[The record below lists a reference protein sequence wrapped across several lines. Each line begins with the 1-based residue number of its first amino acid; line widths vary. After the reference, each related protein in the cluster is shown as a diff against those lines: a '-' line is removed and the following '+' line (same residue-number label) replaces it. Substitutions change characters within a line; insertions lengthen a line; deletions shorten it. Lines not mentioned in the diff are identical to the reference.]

1 MSQMTSPFLWGASTA
16 AYQIEGGNT
25 NSDWW
30 QLERSGFAMVTEPS
44 GDACDSYHRWRED
57 MDLLAGAGFTDY
69 RFSVEWARIEPRP
82 GVFSRAEIDH
92 YRRMVDGALSRGLRP
107 MLTLHHF
114 TNPVWFAEAGGWAA
128 ADAGDTFTRYVDAL
142 EPLLSDGV
150 EHVCTINEPNIVAIL
165 ATLLRESSEAPSVRG
180 AAPDAATTAG
190 LLAAHA
196 KAVTL
201 LREKHPSIKAG
212 WSVAVMP
219 VHPEP
224 GAEIVAAAY
233 LRERQDVFIEAAA
246 GDDWIGVQTYTR
258 TRIGKEASEA
268 VLVEPAADVERTLTG
283 WEYYPQALGE
293 AVRHVAAALPQVPI
307 IVTENGI
314 ATDDDARRIDYTHAA
329 LESLRKAIEA
339 GADVRGY
346 YHWSLL
352 DNYEWG
358 RYTPTFGLVAVDRTT
373 FRRTPKPS
381 LAWLGQIWAQTGLD
395 RLSERVQ
402 D

>member
-1 MSQMTSPFLWGASTA
+1 MSRSASPFLWGASTA

-30 QLERSGFAMVTEPS
+30 QLERSGFAMVSEPS

-69 RFSVEWARIEPRP
+69 RFSIEWARIEPRT
-82 GVFSRAEIDH
+82 GAFSRAQIDH
-92 YRRMVDGALSRGLRP
+92 YRRMVDGALARGLRP

-114 TNPVWFAEAGGWAA
+114 TNPQWFTDEGGWAA
-128 ADAGDTFTRYVDAL
+128 AGAADAFLRYVDAL
-142 EPLLSDGV
+142 EPLLRDGV

-165 ATLLRESSEAPSVRG
+165 GTLLRESSEAPSVRG
-180 AAPDAATTAG
+180 VAPDPATTAG

-201 LREKHPSIKAG
+201 LREKHPSIKSG

-219 VHPEP
+219 IHAEP
-224 GAEIVAAAY
+224 GAEAVASNYLRDRQGVFIDAAA
-233 LRERQDVFIEAAA
+233 D
-246 GDDWIGVQTYTR
+246 DDWIGVQTYTR
-258 TRIGKEASEA
+258 TRIGSQEGEP
-268 VLVEPAADVERTLTG
+268 VVVEPAADVERTLTG

-293 AVRHVAAALPQVPI
+293 AVRHVAAALPHVPI

-314 ATDDDARRIDYTHAA
+314 ATTDDARRIDYTRAA
-329 LESLRKAIEA
+329 LESLRHAMDD

-373 FRRTPKPS
+373 FRRTSKPS
-381 LAWLGQIWAQTGLD
+381 LAWLGETELRPTLTA
-395 RLSERVQ
+395 LSERGQ

>member
-1 MSQMTSPFLWGASTA
+1 MSKARAPFLWGASTA
-16 AYQIEGGNT
+16 AYQIEGGNVA
-25 NSDWW
+25 SDWW

-44 GDACDSYHRWRED
+44 GDACDSYHRWPED

-82 GVFSRAEIDH
+82 GVFSRAQIDH
-92 YRRMVDGALSRGLRP
+92 YRRMVDGALTRGLRP

-114 TNPVWFAEAGGWAA
+114 TNPIWFAETGGWAA
-128 ADAGDTFTRYVDAL
+128 AEAGDRFTRYVDAL

-150 EHVCTINEPNIVAIL
+150 DRVCTINEPNIAAIL
-165 ATLLRESSEAPSVRG
+165 ATLLRESAESPSVREI
-180 AAPDAATTAG
+180 APDPAATAG

-196 KAVTL
+196 KAVAL
-201 LREKHPSIKAG
+201 LREKHPSIQSG

-224 GAEIVAAAY
+224 GAEGVAEKYLRDRQGLFIDAAA
-233 LRERQDVFIEAAA
+233 A
-246 GDDWIGVQTYTR
+246 DDWIGVQTYTR
-258 TRIGKEASEA
+258 TRIGGDAG
-268 VLVEPAADVERTLTG
+268 EPVVIEPDADAERTLTG

-293 AVRHVAAALPQVPI
+293 AIRYVAAVLPQVPI

-314 ATDDDARRIDYTHAA
+314 ATEDDRRRIDYTSAA
-329 LESLRKAIEA
+329 LESLRDAMND

-346 YHWSLL
+346 FHWSLL

-358 RYTPTFGLVAVDRTT
+358 RYTPTFGLVAVDRRT

-381 LAWLGQIWAQTGLD
+381 LAWLGTFAPKPVLTG
-395 RLSERVQ
+395 
-402 D
+402 